1 MTQMDINVKT
11 GCSSCLCVS
20 VQNGFKM
27 ILHKGVQ
34 NVQNGCSKGLNCGS
48 SKFLEGLE
56 MRNLKMVV
64 RSDSLKSPDEV
75 LLHAL
80 DGVKLRRSESRRR

>member
-1 MTQMDINVKT
+1 MTIEKW
-11 GCSSCLCVS
+11 SS
-20 VQNGFKM
+20 KD
-27 ILHKGVQ
+27 
-34 NVQNGCSKGLNCGS
+34 LNCGS
-48 SKFLEGLE
+48 YKVLEGLE
-56 MRNLKMVV
+56 IRNLKMVV